1 MADQSQPNAQST
13 PQPTPQPVAVPSPM
27 KKKGVVEK
35 LLEAPRKLKERA
47 EEYGA
52 ETDKEYHELREVPA
66 AKKAEAIYK
75 ERQEENE
82 QKFKSGKIS
91 EPLYQSRQ
99 QKYQQERE
107 KMSKPIEQRIGAG
120 LIDIGKNFQRGLVG
134 PTTKQKIETEYE
146 TGAKV
151 AEARY
156 KAGTMSAKDY
166 GTTLVNLETK
176 RRNATIDI
184 DLGIKKNKFEG
195 GGLFGDF
202 KGMPSQSKHRVGR
215 GTKTTSPRSRSAK
228 RSYKP
233 NIDFSTPLFGGKKK
247 RK

>member
-1 MADQSQPNAQST
+1 
-13 PQPTPQPVAVPSPM
+13 M

-47 EEYGA
+47 EDYGA

-99 QKYQQERE
+99 QKYQHERE

-120 LIDIGKNFQRGLVG
+120 LIDIGKNFQRGLIG

-156 KAGTMSAKDY
+156 KAGTMSAEDY

-184 DLGIKKNKFEG
+184 DLGITKNKFEG
-195 GGLFGDF
+195 GGVLHEIKFA
-202 KGMPSQSKHRVGR
+202 KPSAPHKAGR
-215 GTKTTSPRSRSAK
+215 GTKVPRTSSKRTPKSRYSTEI
-228 RSYKP
+228 
-233 NIDFSTPLFGGKKK
+233 NFNTPLFGGNKKS

>member
-1 MADQSQPNAQST
+1 
-13 PQPTPQPVAVPSPM
+13 M

-66 AKKAEAIYK
+66 AKKAESIYN
-75 ERQEENE
+75 ERQQENE

-99 QKYQQERE
+99 QKYQSERE
-107 KMSKPIEQRIGAG
+107 KMSKPIEQRIGSG
-120 LIDIGKNFQRGLVG
+120 LIDIGKNLQRGLVG

-156 KAGTMSAKDY
+156 KAGTSSAKEY

-176 RRNATIDI
+176 RRNANIDI
-184 DLGIKKNKFEG
+184 DLGITKNKFEG
-195 GGLFGDF
+195 GGVLHEIKFGR
-202 KGMPSQSKHRVGR
+202 PSTPHKAGR
-215 GTKTTSPRSRSAK
+215 GTKTPRTQTKQKPRS
-228 RSYKP
+228 SY
-233 NIDFSTPLFGGKKK
+233 NTAIDFNTPLFSRNKKP